1 MAVRMIGHGVERAF
15 GNGLRPVIEAPI
27 VAPSARRRAY
37 KSVRWRVSIVRSSA
51 QLDERWGAA
60 TQVSFAHTFIEK
72 GENALPANYLV
83 QSHRGP
89 YAPT

>member
-1 MAVRMIGHGVERAF
+1 LPQARDDDH
-15 GNGLRPVIEAPI
+15 IEAF
-27 VAPSARRRAY
+27 AGAY
-37 KSVRWRVSIVRSSA
+37 FIVRSST

-89 YAPT
+89 YTPT